1 MDLSWK
7 NYQFFKLSIRN
18 KNCRKIRLI
27 TKCNRYKIIILRFVF
42 LFFCFFKFSLIYQPL
57 QFIYKKG
64 SFLCLSIRLSALS
77 HVSQSVCQSALKNIY
92 LSRCLFI
99 KCLAVYQSIHLSYF
113 NRFVKC
119 YKLSGLW
126 EKPKIR
132 TKRVLILQ
140 SVFFS
145 KCSHHSQLSKSLRKE
160 LNVNI

>member
-1 MDLSWK
+1 MQSLQ
-7 NYQFFKLSIRN
+7 NNHIAFCFFVF
-18 KNCRKIRLI
+18 
-27 TKCNRYKIIILRFVF
+27 FVF
-42 LFFCFFKFSLIYQPL
+42 LNSPWYINLYNLYI
-57 QFIYKKG
+57 KKG

-132 TKRVLILQ
+132 KKRVLILQ